1 MSYASGVTEMGSRTV
16 LLVEDH
22 PLMRALIA
30 ESLESAGF
38 VVSAHA
44 DATSALDAL
53 DDVDPD
59 ALVTDLDLGSRPDG
73 AEAALIARQ
82 RAPYLAV
89 VYLSNYPR
97 AASAPHSV
105 KALTDAHFVNKA
117 SLTSGAELARVV
129 DVALRASPRRLGGTI
144 AETDG
149 EGELMQLTR
158 TQLEVLALIARGH
171 SNAEIAR
178 RSGRGLRAVERTI
191 TRIFDT
197 LGVGS
202 DPTVNPRVASSNRYI
217 SAFGTPVDDAAP

>member
-1 MSYASGVTEMGSRTV
+1 MFYASGVTEMGSRTV

-22 PLMRALIA
+22 PFVRALIA

-82 RAPYLAV
+82 RAPHLAV

-117 SLTSGAELARVV
+117 SLTSGAELALVV
-129 DVALRASPRRLGGTI
+129 DVALRASPRRLGGTT
-144 AETDG
+144 ADG

-158 TQLEVLALIARGH
+158 TQLEILALIARGH

-178 RSGRGLRAVERTI
+178 RSRRGLRAVERTI